1 VTRIDLGL
9 VALDAVF
16 LLVGYALLY
25 ALGLAR
31 LGRGDLRVIGVSYLA
46 GWALLGSVLSL
57 TLMAG
62 IGSGVVTVVVISALL
77 AAGCVAAGRRTA
89 RSQPETTPVLER
101 RTRPPLAVLAAGLGA
116 AILVIDAVAA
126 IVVSVKSVWTT
137 DIDVLTAWLPR
148 AGIIYNYHHLDP
160 SSWGSFLCPWYPPL
174 VPTMYAGT
182 FDFVGGF
189 HPSVLPL
196 QQVTLGIAF
205 LLAVLGL
212 LDRFVPRWVS
222 LPSLALLVTAPWF
235 WWRLHSLLPDQTL
248 AYLLVAAGLTS
259 VLWLHERRG
268 AWLGLAVVFL
278 TAASLTKV
286 EGVVFGSV
294 LVAVV
299 LVAGFILHRRAALPA
314 LVLLLGPAA
323 IVPWHLWLAQHQE
336 PTSTPDY
343 NAPHLLSP
351 SFLADRIGRLT
362 YALDSMLQSGLG
374 SDLRTPT
381 LAIIWLSIG
390 VALAVCHRIP
400 VISAVVG
407 AWLTL
412 TFLSLGA
419 IYWIGSIEVHWY
431 VYTSA
436 TRVGAT
442 IIIGAATMT
451 PLLLGLALGR
461 RSARTPET
469 PPADELG

>member
-9 VALDAVF
+9 VAIDAVF
-16 LLVGYALLY
+16 LVVGYALLY

-31 LGRGDLRVIGVSYLA
+31 LRRGDVRLIGVSYLA

-57 TLMAG
+57 ALMAG
-62 IGSGVVTVVVISALL
+62 IGSGVATVLVISAAL
-77 AAGCVAAGRRTA
+77 AAGCVLAGRRTA
-89 RSQPETTPVLER
+89 RTTPETTPTLER
-101 RTRPPLAVLAAGLGA
+101 RTRHPVAVLAAGLGA

-126 IVVSVKSVWTT
+126 IVASVKSVWTT

-148 AGIIYNYHHLDP
+148 AGIIYYFHQLDP

-314 LVLLLGPAA
+314 IVLLLGPAA
-323 IVPWHLWLAQHQE
+323 IVPWHLWLSRHQQ

-343 NAPHLLSP
+343 NAPHVLSA
-351 SFLADRIGRLT
+351 SFLADRIDRLT
-362 YALDSMLQSGLG
+362 YALHAMLHAALGPGL
-374 SDLRTPT
+374 LTPT
-381 LAIIWLSIG
+381 IIWLSIG
-390 VALAVCHRIP
+390 VLLAVCHRIP
-400 VISAVVG
+400 VISAAVG
-407 AWLTL
+407 AWLAL

-436 TRVGAT
+436 SRVGAS

-451 PLLLGLALGR
+451 PLLLGLALGKR
-461 RSARTPET
+461 PARSPGT
-469 PPADELG
+469 PPADR